1 MYNIERIKKQALN
14 PEKVDE
20 SKLCFGLVVSPS
32 AFTVPQGWEFVLK
45 QPFEGVSYIATVLH
59 NAGYKVRI
67 IDVRWVDNPIGRV
80 LAEILNGIDVLGIAT
95 YEDGFVFIEELTI
108 CVKQAYPK
116 MPVILGGSLVT
127 SAPQVVMQNTKADIA
142 VLGEGELTILEL
154 MDLINSGD
162 RQKVGEV
169 PGICYKDNF
178 GNLIF
183 TQRRPQMKDLNSL
196 PAMNLTLW
204 PQVQENLV
212 IKEVLFSHSR
222 GCYMNCS
229 FCYRTTPQLSLK
241 SVDKFK
247 NELSELKDKHKVEFL
262 YFVDLTFAIEKQ
274 RALAICEALKEF
286 NVRWSCMCRVQN
298 LDAEIL
304 GKMKEAGCQVILYGF
319 ESLDE
324 KILNKA
330 HKGISPDEIKNM
342 VRLTQNSGIQVAGLF
357 ILGLPGETKGSLA
370 KVMEFI
376 KQSAGACRV
385 KYLSAIPGTE
395 IYRAALEKGVIKNE
409 AEHLRWLSREKG
421 QIDDEF
427 LNFTEL
433 SDEELRGVFKQ
444 ISSMY
449 IKGPRYYEPWA

>member
-1 MYNIERIKKQALN
+1 MDTIERIKKQAMA
-14 PEKVDE
+14 PEKIDE
-20 SKLCFGLVVSPS
+20 SKPCFGIVVSPS

-59 NAGYKVRI
+59 NAGFRVKI
-67 IDVRWVDNPIGRV
+67 IDARWVDDPIGTA
-80 LAEILNGIDVLGIAT
+80 LAEILNGVDVLGIAT
-95 YEDGFVFIEELTI
+95 YEDGFTFIEELTA
-108 CVKQAYPK
+108 CVKQFRPE

-127 SAPQVVMQNTKADIA
+127 SAPQVVMRNTLADIA

-154 MDLINSGD
+154 MDLISNGA
-162 RQKVGEV
+162 RPRIGEI
-169 PGICYKDNF
+169 PGICYKDNL

-183 TQRRPQMKDLNSL
+183 TEKRPQMKDLNSL
-196 PAMNLTLW
+196 PVMNLSLW
-204 PQVQENLV
+204 PQARENPV

-247 NELSELKDKHKVEFL
+247 NELRELKDKHKVEFL
-262 YFVDLTFAIEKQ
+262 YFVDLTFAIEKE
-274 RALAICEALKEF
+274 RALAICVALKEF
-286 NVRWSCMCRVQN
+286 NVKWSCMCRVQN

-304 GKMKEAGCQVILYGF
+304 KQMKEAGCQVILYGF

-324 KILNKA
+324 NVLNKA
-330 HKGISPDEIKNM
+330 HKGISPDEIKKM
-342 VRLTQNSGIQVAGLF
+342 VHLTQESGIQVAGLF
-357 ILGLPGETKGSLA
+357 ILGLPGETKESLA

-385 KYLSAIPGTE
+385 KYLSAIPGTA
-395 IYRAALEKGVIKNE
+395 IYREALEKGVIKDE
-409 AEHLRWLSREKG
+409 VSHLRWLSREKG
-421 QIDDEF
+421 QAGDEF
-427 LNFTEL
+427 LNFTGL
-433 SDEELRGVFKQ
+433 SDEELRGAFIQ

-449 IKGPRYYEPWA
+449 IKGPRPYEAWA